1 MLFLILHAASF
12 LSNHRTNAHR
22 GFSDRWGTGSRNSNR
37 CTSCSLLLI
46 ILRRTERWNC
56 LNWFDRPQTTS
67 KRSRKTGWIHCSNPI
82 WKPRITSF
90 WYDGSLLWLTLQQL
104 KNSVEPGLEAAR
116 RLIQRIEM
124 HDYYPFVGR
133 ILVTNQEN
141 GDDYENLTYDDL
153 INGQLSF
160 RNTRKLIVK
169 IKELLTLK
177 AEEMNIPFDPETLF
191 IDACKMDMGSKVW
204 TYFLCE
210 I

>member
-1 MLFLILHAASF
+1 M
-12 LSNHRTNAHR
+12 
-22 GFSDRWGTGSRNSNR
+22 
-37 CTSCSLLLI
+37 
-46 ILRRTERWNC
+46 
-56 LNWFDRPQTTS
+56 
-67 KRSRKTGWIHCSNPI
+67 
-82 WKPRITSF
+82 
-90 WYDGSLLWLTLQQL
+90 
-104 KNSVEPGLEAAR
+104 EPGLEAAR
-116 RLIQRIEM
+116 HLIQRIEM